1 MRYARTLA
9 LLAALPM
16 WTLGAQRANVGRIV
30 GSVRDVQTGR
40 PLPNARVVLSA
51 PDDSVVLRSVE
62 TDAAGKFSLDG
73 VAPARYRIRALHA
86 RLDQFDLPSLDYIVQ
101 VRRGALVRATLGSP
115 TYKPVSEA
123 DGCGESLTAHPGS
136 IEMTGATTAVSGGAA
151 QAAALRGPD
160 GIKAQYSL
168 VEGCRKAPLSEKK

>member
-1 MRYARTLA
+1 MRFARTLA
-9 LLAALPM
+9 AMLVLPM
-16 WTLGAQRANVGRIV
+16 WTLGAQKSESGRIV
-30 GSVRDVQTGR
+30 GLVRDVQTGR
-40 PLPNARVVLSA
+40 PLSKAKVVLSA

-101 VRRGALVRATLGSP
+101 VRRGGLVRATLGNA
-115 TYKPVSEA
+115 TYPPVSEA
-123 DGCGESLTAHPGS
+123 NGCGESLSAHPGS